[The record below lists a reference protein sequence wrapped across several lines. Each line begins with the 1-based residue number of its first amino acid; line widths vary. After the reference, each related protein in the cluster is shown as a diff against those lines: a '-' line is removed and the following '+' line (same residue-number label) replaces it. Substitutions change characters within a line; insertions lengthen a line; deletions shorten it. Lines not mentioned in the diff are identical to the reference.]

1 MAELWIEDRKNING
15 NIELAARF
23 ESSSIKQRLWYRV
36 EASHENELCSNA
48 DPFVLGIL
56 QIAMNAGESL
66 QVHGQVSPSLLRN
79 LEDFQRAWTIWIP
92 EKYTAIEIRAD
103 EEREPELPDRT
114 TAIMC
119 FSGGV
124 DSCFTAYRHAK
135 GVSTRFPQPL
145 KTAVLVHGFDIPLDQ
160 TEYYESACKKVEYQ
174 LNSLDIQLYRVA
186 TNFKEVSVFWP
197 HAFGTGVASVLA
209 LFQNK
214 YSRGLIAQGVPY
226 SSYQNL
232 VEGSNPM
239 TDPLLSS
246 ESFSII
252 PDGGGFQRAEK
263 IKVIS
268 EWPEGMKYLRV
279 CWEGEEKDRNCCVC
293 EKCIRN
299 ILTFRALGLP
309 IPSAFSK
316 DVGDDRIFRLGPLKE
331 FTISIGYNVILDLA
345 SKNGMGNDSWVKALK
360 KAILRSRTIR
370 KLSKTPLGRFKL
382 WVIRCF
388 NKVWR
393 QPVSIIKF

>member
-1 MAELWIEDRKNING
+1 MADLWIEDRKRING
-15 NIELAARF
+15 TIELAAQF
-23 ESSSIKQRLWYRV
+23 ESQNIHQRLWYRV
-36 EASHENELCSNA
+36 EASREKELCSNA

-56 QIAMNAGESL
+56 QIAMNAGEPL
-66 QVHGQVSPSLLRN
+66 QVHAQVSPSLLRN
-79 LEDFQRAWTIWIP
+79 MEGFQRAWAVWIP
-92 EKYTAIEIRAD
+92 EKYSVIEIKAD

-114 TAIMC
+114 AAIMC

-124 DSCFTAYRHAK
+124 DSCFTAFRHAK

-160 TEYYESACKKVEYQ
+160 TEYYESAYKKVEYQ
-174 LNSLDIQLYRVA
+174 LNSLNIQLYRVA
-186 TNFKEVSVFWP
+186 TNFKDISVFWP
-197 HAFGTGVASVLA
+197 HAFGTGVASVLS
-209 LFQNK
+209 LFQKK

-226 SSYQNL
+226 SSYKNL

-246 ESFSII
+246 NSFFIT

-268 EWPEGMKYLRV
+268 KWPEGMKYLRV
-279 CWEGEEKDRNCCVC
+279 CWEGEEKDSNCCVC

-316 DVGDDRIFRLGPLKE
+316 DVDDDRIFRLGPLKE
-331 FTISIGYNVILDLA
+331 ITISVGYNVILNLA
-345 SKNGMGNDSWVKALK
+345 AERGMKDDTWVKALK
-360 KAILRSRTIR
+360 KAILRSRAIR
-370 KLSKTPLGRFKL
+370 KLSKTPFGRFKL
-382 WVIRCF
+382 WMIRRF
-388 NKVWR
+388 NKVWK